1 MQDVVILGSTGSI
14 GRQALEVIR
23 EHPGRF
29 RVVGLAAG
37 GSNLEL
43 FASQICEFHPTAVA
57 LGGTSERNGGELAD
71 ELANLLAAGTDTAVL
86 PTHLSAKPM
95 TMPVSPE
102 ILTGA
107 DPVAQ
112 LAGSFPQA
120 TVLNGITGGVG
131 LTSTLA
137 ALSAGSH
144 LALANKESLV
154 VGGALVKAALKYPGQ
169 ITPVDSEHSAIAQ
182 ALRTGIHEKG
192 LTSPVLTGRSEVSE
206 IVLTA
211 SGGPFRGK
219 ARAELQEVRAKDALA
234 HPTWQMGPV
243 VTVNSSTLMN
253 KGLELIEAAWLFD
266 VPAEQIVPVIHPQ
279 SIIHS
284 AVTWRDGATVAQA
297 SPPNMKLPI
306 ALGLTWPERL
316 PMVAQPLT
324 WREAA
329 SWTFE
334 SIDHETFPALQ
345 LAKHALRASLT
356 HPAVLNAANEVCVYA
371 FLRDE
376 IRWVQIVEI
385 VSQVVSEH
393 EGMADPRLEDV
404 FAVEQWAG
412 YRARELLG

>member
-1 MQDVVILGSTGSI
+1 M
-14 GRQALEVIR
+14 
-23 EHPGRF
+23 
-29 RVVGLAAG
+29 
-37 GSNLEL
+37 
-43 FASQICEFHPTAVA
+43 
-57 LGGTSERNGGELAD
+57 
-71 ELANLLAAGTDTAVL
+71 
-86 PTHLSAKPM
+86 
-95 TMPVSPE
+95 
-102 ILTGA
+102 

-137 ALSAGSH
+137 ALTAGSQ

-154 VGGALVKAALKYPGQ
+154 VGGALVTAALKYPGQ

-182 ALRTGIHEKG
+182 ALRAGVHEKG
-192 LTSPVLTGRSEVSE
+192 LTSPVLTGRSELSE

-219 ARAELQEVRAKDALA
+219 TRAELQEVRAKDALA

-266 VPAEQIVPVIHPQ
+266 IPAEQIVPVIHPQ

-284 AVTWRDGATVAQA
+284 AVTWQDGATVVQA
-297 SPPNMKLPI
+297 SPPDMKLPI

-316 PMVAQPLT
+316 PTVAQPLT

-334 SIDHETFPALQ
+334 PIDHETFPALQ
-345 LAKHALRASLT
+345 LAKHALQASPT

-376 IRWVQIVEI
+376 IRWVQIIET
-385 VSQVVSEH
+385 VSRVVGEH
-393 EGMADPRLEDV
+393 EGLADPRLEDV
-404 FAVEQWAG
+404 FAVEQWASC
-412 YRARELLG
+412 RARELLGGVAR

>member
-1 MQDVVILGSTGSI
+1 MQEVVILGSTGSI
-14 GRQALEVIR
+14 GTQALEVIR

-29 RVVGLAAG
+29 QVVGLAAG

-43 FASQICEFHPTAVA
+43 FAAQIREFRPTAVA
-57 LGGTSERNGGELAD
+57 LGGTSERIAGELAAA
-71 ELANLLAAGTDTAVL
+71 LANLLATGTATAASSA
-86 PTHLSAKPM
+86 PLSVQPITA
-95 TMPVSPE
+95 SAFPE
-102 ILTGA
+102 ILTGM

-137 ALSAGSH
+137 ALTAGAR

-154 VGGALVKAALKYPGQ
+154 VGGALVTAALKYPGQ

-182 ALRTGIHEKG
+182 ALRAGVHEKG
-192 LTSPVLTGRSEVSE
+192 LTSPVLTGRSELSE

-219 ARAELQEVRAKDALA
+219 SRAELQEVRAKDALA

-284 AVTWRDGATVAQA
+284 AITWQDGATVAQA
-297 SPPNMKLPI
+297 SPPDMKLPI

-316 PMVAQPLT
+316 PIVAQPLT

-334 SIDHETFPALQ
+334 PIDHETFPALQ
-345 LAKHALRASLT
+345 LAKHALQASPT

-371 FLRDE
+371 FLHDE
-376 IRWVQIVEI
+376 IRWVQIVET
-385 VSQVVSEH
+385 VSRVVGEH
-393 EGMADPRLEDV
+393 EGLADPRLEDV
-404 FAVEQWAG
+404 FAVEQWASC
-412 YRARELLG
+412 RARELLG